1 MRCFTSSDSSPVFVG
16 AVLVRVPLDIGLRSR
31 LMLPSLRFL
40 SINSRDSGQN
50 LVNQVRKFCKLEAE
64 LADDK
69 GKINYNKLTPEQA
82 LKLKKIKNKMEA
94 SQLEIEELLLEKKS
108 SEKNNIKGEDIKKIR
123 DDLFAKEL
131 EGDNKKWQRQGA
143 TILLAKLGFQ

>member
-1 MRCFTSSDSSPVFVG
+1 MSKTPT
-16 AVLVRVPLDIGLRSR
+16 
-31 LMLPSLRFL
+31 
-40 SINSRDSGQN
+40 QN

-123 DDLFAKEL
+123 DDLFANEL

>member
-1 MRCFTSSDSSPVFVG
+1 MSKNPT
-16 AVLVRVPLDIGLRSR
+16 
-31 LMLPSLRFL
+31 
-40 SINSRDSGQN
+40 QN

-123 DDLFAKEL
+123 DDLFANEL
-131 EGDNKKWQRQGA
+131 EGE
-143 TILLAKLGFQ
+143 